1 MDYSEKIVGRQEEQ
15 KTLQKCFESP
25 KAEFVAIYGRRR
37 IGKTFLVKQFFKEE
51 FDFYTTGVYQ
61 VSKAEQLRNWKK
73 QLQKFSGQ
81 STNIPKNWFEAFDQ
95 LENYLRTLKKKRIV
109 VFIDEL
115 PWLDTPKSNFLRAL
129 EMFWNCW
136 GAVCQRL
143 ILVVCGSAT
152 TWMVNKLLGDKG
164 GLHNRV
170 TRPIYLA
177 PFSLLET
184 RKYLAKENFDW
195 SDSEI
200 VETYM
205 CLGGTPY
212 YLSLLDSSLSLR
224 QNIDKL
230 FFKRNAVL
238 RTEYDFLFRSLF
250 NESTIYRKVVE
261 LLSAKLVGLTRNAI
275 ISGLGAAD
283 NGKLSEVLEN
293 LEKCDF
299 IRHYQ
304 SFGKKRNEALFQLT
318 DMFTLFFLRFVK
330 DYKGMNENAWSNLSD
345 SKRNA
350 WQGYAFEQVCIHHV
364 AQVKAALGISGIES
378 DVCSW
383 SKKNGKKGSQ
393 IDLIIDRSDKVI
405 DLCEIKY
412 CDRPFEIKKDYAE
425 WLKERRDIFRDDVKT
440 NKTLHLTMI
449 APFGVANGKYASLI
463 QSIVKAEDLFR

>member
-1 MDYSEKIVGRQEEQ
+1 MSQRIIGRRKETEILMNCMDSSK
-15 KTLQKCFESP
+15 P
-25 KAEFVAIYGRRR
+25 EFVAVYGRRR
-37 IGKTFLVKQFFKEE
+37 VGKTFLVKKLLGSKFC
-51 FDFYTTGVYQ
+51 FYMTGVYECPKSELLAYFQ
-61 VSKAEQLRNWKK
+61 EQL
-73 QLQKFSGQ
+73 LEYSGEKR
-81 STNIPKNWFEAFDQ
+81 PKPKTWFEAFSQ
-95 LENYLRTLKKKRIV
+95 LRDYLAKQPADRTLVI
-109 VFIDEL
+109 FIDEL

-129 EMFWNCW
+129 EMFWNSW
-136 GAVCQRL
+136 GADCQRL
-143 ILVVCGSAT
+143 KLVVCGSAT

-345 SKRNA
+345 NKRNA